1 MPRQSACFRILEL
14 PEDPTSELAALVMSA
29 ITAEPPEPVT
39 PIKEPIGEPAN
50 DTVVPCEI
58 CDTLAS
64 GLEAYSLGIE
74 T

>member
-1 MPRQSACFRILEL
+1 
-14 PEDPTSELAALVMSA
+14 
-29 ITAEPPEPVT
+29 VT

>member
-1 MPRQSACFRILEL
+1 
-14 PEDPTSELAALVMSA
+14 
-29 ITAEPPEPVT
+29 VT

-50 DTVVPCEI
+50 DTVVPCES